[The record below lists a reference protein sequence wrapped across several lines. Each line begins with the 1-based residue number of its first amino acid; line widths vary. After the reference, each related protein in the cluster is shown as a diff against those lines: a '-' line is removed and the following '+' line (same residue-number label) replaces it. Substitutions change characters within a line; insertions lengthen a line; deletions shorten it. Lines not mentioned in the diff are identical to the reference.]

1 MHNVIALP
9 IRNNVHPIALPMDLE
24 QFVHDIK
31 SPLSAL
37 KLFLEQFPQNDI
49 LPLTHMAVDRIH
61 DLLKKLEP
69 QKNDVGIIP
78 FQENK
83 SICSLN
89 KVIYEVILEKS
100 CELSFPIGFLRTPE
114 SDAAEVLT
122 QRFEF
127 KRVLSNIINN
137 AFDAVESDGSISL
150 QSYCQNGQFILE
162 IQDNGKG
169 IKREQI
175 KEVFEHG
182 YSNKNSTG
190 LGLHHAL
197 QRVREWNGQ
206 INILSRENCGTTV
219 VISLPLYPTS
229 KPRL

>member
-9 IRNNVHPIALPMDLE
+9 NRNNLRQTILPMNID
-24 QFVHDIK
+24 QFIHDIK

-37 KLFLEQFPQNDI
+37 KLFLEQIPQHDV
-49 LPLTHMAVDRIH
+49 LPLTHMAVDRIY
-61 DLLKKLEP
+61 DLIKKLEP
-69 QKNDVGIIP
+69 EQSATGLIP
-78 FQENK
+78 FQEK
-83 SICSLN
+83 KTVCSLN

-100 CELSFPIGFLRTPE
+100 CELTFPIGFLRTTE
-114 SDAAEVLT
+114 SDNAEVLT
-122 QRFEF
+122 QKFEF

-137 AFDAVESDGSISL
+137 AFEAIDSEGSISL
-150 QSYCQNGQFILE
+150 QSYCLNSRFILE

-169 IKREQI
+169 IKHDQI
-175 KEVFEHG
+175 KKVFEHG
-182 YSNKNSTG
+182 HSSKKSTG

-197 QRVREWNGQ
+197 KRVREWDGQ

-229 KPRL
+229 NSRL